1 MTFSFECPL
10 CRAVLRAKEEFGG
23 KTAKC
28 THCGAIVQIP
38 LMVEAEKRP
47 AGRLLSDATPQEMVE
62 ELFRRQKSA
71 VLAFVNMTA
80 SGASRSGF
88 LDETRLKCVTT
99 DDIDQDQLEQV
110 FDRLAQLTAK
120 KRVERLGVEV
130 DDAEDLFELK
140 GDRLGMKLE
149 DFKAKYARKSA
160 VSGRD
165 LPWSSDQNPSV
176 VSTDLCSQRWHHAA
190 GIVHARIDDPQEMN
204 SPTIA
209 GVPTDLLLYQFIDG
223 KLFQITALF
232 GTEGF
237 HMAHEALGEKY
248 GPPVSET
255 HQPRQ
260 LVWWTMSATIE
271 LTFGKIRP
279 REPSVLNFYHDALLR
294 LARSRQPDSALDV

>member
-1 MTFSFECPL
+1 MTFAFECPL
-10 CRAVLRAKEEFGG
+10 CRAVLRVKEEFGG

-28 THCGAIVQIP
+28 SQCGAIVPIP
-38 LMVEAEKRP
+38 LKVEAEKRP

-71 VLAFVNMTA
+71 VLAFVNLTA

-110 FDRLAQLTAK
+110 FDRLANLSAK
-120 KRVERLGVEV
+120 KRVERLGVEI
-130 DDAEDLFELK
+130 DDSEDLFELK

-149 DFKAKYARKSA
+149 DFKAKYSRRSQ
-160 VSGRD
+160 VTGRE
-165 LPWSSDQNPSV
+165 LPWTSDQTQHVGISELR
-176 VSTDLCSQRWHHAA
+176 SLAWHHPA
-190 GIVHARIDDPQEMN
+190 GIVHARVDDPQEMS
-204 SPTIA
+204 SPTVA
-209 GVPTDLLLYQFIDG
+209 GVQTEVLLYQFIDG

-237 HMAHEALGEKY
+237 HLVHEALGEKY
-248 GPPVSET
+248 GAPVSET

-260 LVWWTMSATIE
+260 LVWWTLSATIE
-271 LTFGKIRP
+271 LTFGRIRP
-279 REPSVLNFYHDALLR
+279 KEPSVLNFYHDALLR
-294 LARSRQPDSALDV
+294 LARSRQPGSAADV